1 MSDDIQLVGGDP
13 AGSGGGSGRIRVAAS
28 VLTEIDAHVGSDTT
42 VEQGGV
48 LVGDVEAVT
57 GTTVITARIPAV
69 GAISEIASLRFTHE
83 TWDHINSVME
93 RDHAG
98 ARMVGWYHS
107 HPHFG
112 IFLSEYDQFIHNNF
126 FSQPW
131 QVAYVVDPL
140 LRQRGFFAWV
150 DGTLVRV
157 PSWET
162 WRTEVGAADA
172 PVGTPPPRPPAPSPG
187 PPPPGSPPPGAEG
200 SGPAGD
206 KLSPWSLGLLIGLVL
221 VLLGAVL
228 VVAKPFAADEP
239 EFRIVLPDGKP
250 LERSATAGGATQLG
264 KVEVDGAPDAAV
276 LSWAYQ
282 PTDGSSTPP
291 DAVSVAPTRSGDG
304 FKVAWQSE
312 SLDDVGGSRSG
323 SLVAS
328 YCEAGDDGNC
338 DEADPLRVASL
349 PIALTLVAP
358 SSTDGFVI
366 PSAERYVTG
375 PGLQPFIA
383 DERLVVSDRDELPPV
398 DGVTPIGTYHLG
410 EDGPVLFQLHLE
422 SRVDPGMAQTELP
435 TLAPHVGID
444 ELAIEVDPDPALSEG
459 DRELIGAEATDDEGD
474 TVEVD
479 VIDLPDR
486 AERSRALACGEDGV
500 SAPCEGSAED
510 ATALTASADG
520 PVSVLEVIAAANAVE
535 DGSVVVLS
543 VALPDGSCPRLMPS
557 DVSSLTYIVAETVR
571 AHPDTLWVL
580 PAGPCSQGLVETL
593 GVESYVVTVNDHE
606 DGVDAEIEFARLS
619 ISPPESPP
627 ESTAADLAAIVA
639 GAAVEVW
646 SVDRTL
652 EPQDVLECLE
662 DSTEEGRLQI
672 SAAREQCGLQ
682 TDESTADSDPSSD
695 NSASGTSTSSPPNTE
710 APHGGASER

>member
-48 LVGDVEAVT
+48 LVGDVEAAT

-150 DGTLVRV
+150 DGTLMRV

-206 KLSPWSLGLLIGLVL
+206 KLSPWSLGLLIALVL

-228 VVAKPFAADEP
+228 VVAKPFASDEP

-264 KVEVDGAPDAAV
+264 KVNVEGAPDAAV

-375 PGLQPFIA
+375 PGIHPFIA
-383 DERLVVSDRDELPPV
+383 DERLTVTAPPADLPSGVSVIGRHQLGG
-398 DGVTPIGTYHLG
+398 DGTT
-410 EDGPVLFQLHLE
+410 LFQLRFDE
-422 SRVDPGMAQTELP
+422 SVDPYEVESALSD
-435 TLAPHVGID
+435 LAPHAGIVD
-444 ELAIEVDPDPALSEG
+444 QSSNTDPAPVLTEVDRQS
-459 DRELIGAEATDDEGD
+459 IGADGQREEGE
-474 TVEVD
+474 TVPLG

-486 AERSRALACGEDGV
+486 AERARDLACGEGGIG
-500 SAPCEGSAED
+500 APCEGSAD
-510 ATALTASADG
+510 ADSDLTASGDG
-520 PVSVLEVIAAANAVE
+520 PVSVLEVISAADAVE
-535 DGSVVVLS
+535 AGSVVALS
-543 VALPDGSCPRLMPS
+543 IALPDESCPRLVPS
-557 DVSSLTYIVAETVR
+557 NVSSLTNVVAATIR

-580 PAGPCSQGLVETL
+580 PASPCSREVADAVGDE
-593 GVESYVVTVNDHE
+593 GYVVTVNSHE
-606 DGVDAEIEFARLS
+606 DGVDAKLEFEPLS
-619 ISPPESPP
+619 ISSP